1 MSLRDFLGEVLGK
14 NWSDMS
20 EQDKADYEAFFQKNP
35 DRLEKFIYDTTG
47 DLFHQIEEQN
57 PGVVRAIVGN
67 LVGGGVGEAAKSA
80 IPSAIVGTAKGL
92 AGTLTPLG
100 ITSPYEALGEVQEGM
115 RPYLKPGM
123 PETIYGGL
131 TSAAQNIGMLGG
143 AAGLAATGIIN
154 PASIPLATGIALGT
168 VAGGE
173 TAGEHIAQGGSGLG
187 AFTKGALAG
196 AAEGLFERYTLGGMF
211 APGAVRNLG
220 TAALEG
226 AKIAGREIPSE
237 LMTEGANIALDY
249 AFGTGQPTDLQS
261 NLSRLGEVAKA
272 TAISAPI
279 VGAGSAAVSTA
290 ISPMIEQRARV
301 EIDKLIEQTKA
312 KRADFQTKIQEGL
325 ASGDIQYID
334 EQTEPDTNLPPSRAD
349 QLKVNPNEGDIEL
362 SSALPGSEP
371 LNMELSDG
379 MGNIRVDS
387 AGERVYN
394 EGEPV
399 FIKSRIIK
407 GGGKESTVLGGT
419 PFNPQVTPATVISVN
434 EDGTI
439 TVETGDGQT
448 VNIERAQLVSDVT
461 MGQRGVNLQIDP
473 EAPSFLA
480 MRQVSKE
487 FAQEAGGFLKQ
498 STKIKPGQIAGV
510 SVDPTTGRPIK
521 FNMDWAIQRFPDLVN
536 VSMAHELGHI
546 LSLGGGTSAIPGMDT
561 ARPQSSSLYGKL
573 SREYHSSKKWILK
586 EPVTK
591 LPVWDAMQSEQQQ
604 FVDRMKAQYAAANKP
619 WDKSVQ
625 EDIQKNWNKIMNEQG
640 FKSLSGDQKNK
651 IEAEVQRQITEEMR
665 ANKTPRY
672 SRSEYRKTRA
682 AELRTELTIQ
692 AYAEKGMLY
701 LPVLREELEA
711 VMGHLR
717 GLPRDSVLRK
727 QAASVIGNLNEE
739 MYADF
744 FSAKVLGTRVN
755 IGGQWVNL
763 VDTVAPNLSRMFD
776 QYREM
781 NPAMDR
787 LLDKALAYTN
797 DMESMYAIAAKET
810 LLKDS
815 EYQAQRQEADP
826 EYSWLVSRYGALTG
840 GWYKFVNGIF
850 NANAMALRSVNPEA
864 RPQVQENLERLS
876 GLSALNQNFLLDV
889 QRVLQPTFDLLS
901 GKSPDMN
908 PEEHFGNIM
917 ILKRIASG
925 ERTRDLDTIF
935 KDANGKWVKVSESI
949 PLLSGN
955 WPQNAK
961 EAQKW
966 LDNLPYYQ
974 QNKEIIDRAFGDFQ
988 NLWQERIL
996 KGYRDSG
1003 MLSQEAYERLQQNK
1017 NYAMYAIVKS
1027 HEEHP
1032 LFKAVAPAIKQMYGS
1047 LNANRNP
1054 LYATIEHGIA
1064 LQFVS
1069 HLNQAKQSIVEN
1081 LPDDLKRRVEP
1092 SGRLFPEP
1100 RDRRN
1105 WSLVTYKKD
1114 GVDFGYHV
1122 PTAIVEGIEFGGVG
1136 DKYREALIWLGK
1148 TSPYFRKLL
1157 TTYRPTFLGRNVLKD
1172 ALRMFKNAEN
1182 PETGGW
1188 GAGIIS
1194 KWFGVVGDSF
1204 WGDAEAL
1211 EQEVYNMREQS
1222 LVLSDYDY
1230 SLRDASYDSIL
1241 KTLLNQYDQ
1250 AFRNANEN
1258 LPKAGAFS
1266 SLLRGTVE
1274 RVTNALETAG
1284 RVTERWSKRAAYR
1297 YYKPFLEKGIID
1309 QNRFNQLVRKSGSP
1323 YFPNKGSWHPLTG
1336 NLAMFFNPAMQG
1348 LYEDIARMRESK
1360 AVAQKTALSAGI
1372 TLAMQTAMVDWFVSF
1387 AGAAGEEWKE
1397 VYNRIPWRDL
1407 DNNICIPLGL
1417 TTTGKAVYLRFPLDE
1432 NTAMFK
1438 KVLRK
1443 VMNSRHNT
1451 WGNVLTS
1458 LGKGGM
1464 AAVSEMTDVSM
1475 NPFLKALW
1483 DLSLI
1488 MKDVNPPDYRGK
1500 PSINET
1506 AWEAGGSALVG
1517 EVAKMF
1523 YNQLSPTTPIY
1534 RFGYTDPLREA
1545 KVRVAGGPNS
1555 EMQAVADYLER
1566 GLELPFA
1573 QELIRAG
1580 FVNISDQ
1587 GVHDYM
1593 KNLSEADRAYSAQL
1607 TLETKKLAGAAL
1619 NESKA
1624 EVDAA
1629 LEAIRTLA
1637 PVDAVQAEIFKRR
1650 MDAIPTLIK
1659 RSGKGLINPFLTNL
1673 LAESRAIRLRLLQD
1687 ENIGGAL

>member
-1 MSLRDFLGEVLGK
+1 MALRDFLGEVLGK
-14 NWSDMS
+14 GWADMP
-20 EQDKADYEAFFQKNP
+20 EQDKADYEAFFRKNP
-35 DRLEKFIYDTTG
+35 DRLEKFIYDSTG
-47 DLFHQIEEQN
+47 DMFHQIEEQN
-57 PGVVRAIVGN
+57 PGVVRAIVSN
-67 LVGGGVGEAAKSA
+67 LVGGGIGETAKAA
-80 IPSAIVGTAKGL
+80 IPSALVGTAKGL
-92 AGTLTPLG
+92 AGVLTPLG
-100 ITSPYEALGEVQEGM
+100 ITSPYEALGEAQEGM
-115 RPYLKPGM
+115 RPYLKPGTA
-123 PETIYGGL
+123 ETVYGGL

-143 AAGLAATGIIN
+143 AAGLAATGVIN
-154 PASIPLATGIALGT
+154 PATIPLVTVIGLGT

-196 AAEGLFERYTLGGMF
+196 AAEGLFELYTLGGAF
-211 APGAVRNLG
+211 APGAVRGLG

-226 AKIAGREIPSE
+226 AKIAAREMPSE

-261 NLSRLGEVAKA
+261 SLSRLGETAKA

-279 VGAGSAAVSTA
+279 VGAGSAAVA
-290 ISPMIEQRARV
+290 GALNPVMEQRARV
-301 EIDKLIEQTKA
+301 ELDRIIEQTKQR
-312 KRADFQTKIQEGL
+312 RADFQAKVQEGL
-325 ASGDIQYID
+325 ASGDIQYAD
-334 EQTEPDTNLPPSRAD
+334 EQTEPDTNLPSARAD
-349 QLKVNPNEGDIEL
+349 QLKVDPNESEMTL
-362 SSALPGSEP
+362 NSALPGSEP
-371 LNMELSDG
+371 LNMELSDDLG
-379 MGNIRVDS
+379 KLRVDS
-387 AGERVYN
+387 AGGRVYE

-399 FIKSRIIK
+399 FIKSRIVG

-419 PFNPQVTPATVISVN
+419 PFNPQVTRATVASVN
-434 EDGTI
+434 DDGTI
-439 TVETGDGQT
+439 TVETVDGQT
-448 VNIERAQLVSDVT
+448 VTVERGQLVSDAT

-473 EAPSFLA
+473 EAPSFLS

-487 FAQEAGGFLKQ
+487 FAEEAGGVLRQ
-498 STKIKPGQIAGV
+498 STKTKPGQIAGV
-510 SVDPTTGRPIK
+510 SVDPVTGRPIK

-536 VSMAHELGHI
+536 VTMAHELGHI

-561 ARPQSSSLYGKL
+561 ARPQSNSLYGKL
-573 SREYHSSKKWILK
+573 SREYHSSKKWVLK
-586 EPVTK
+586 EPVTR
-591 LPVWDAMQSEQQQ
+591 LPTWDAMQSEQQQ
-604 FVDRMKAQYAAANKP
+604 FVDQLKAQYAAADKP

-625 EDIQKNWNKIMNEQG
+625 DEIQKNWNKIMNDQG

-651 IEAEVQRQITEEMR
+651 IEAEIQRQITEEMR
-665 ANKTPRY
+665 ANKVPRY
-672 SRSEYRKTRA
+672 NRVAYRKSRA
-682 AELRTELTIQ
+682 QELRLELTTQ

-701 LPVLREELEA
+701 MPVLREELEA

-717 GLPRDSVLRK
+717 GLPRNSVLRK
-727 QAASVIGNLNEE
+727 QAASAISNLNEE

-744 FSAKVLGTRVN
+744 FSAKVLGTRVK

-787 LLDKALAYTN
+787 LLDRALAYTN
-797 DMESMYAIAAKET
+797 DVESMYAIAAKET
-810 LLKDS
+810 LMKDS

-826 EYSWLVSRYGALTG
+826 EYSWLVSRYGGLTG
-840 GWYKFVNGIF
+840 GWYKFVNGVF

-864 RPQVQENLERLS
+864 RPQVQENLEKLN
-876 GLSALNQNFLLDV
+876 GLSALNQNFLLDI
-889 QRVLQPTFDLLS
+889 QKVLQPAFDQLS
-901 GKSPDMN
+901 ENSPDMN
-908 PEEHFGNIM
+908 PEEHFGNVM

-925 ERTRDLDTIF
+925 ERSKDLDTIF
-935 KDANGKWVKVSESI
+935 KDANGEWVKVSESI

-955 WPQNAK
+955 WPENAK
-961 EAQKW
+961 GAQKW

-974 QNKEIIDRAFGDFQ
+974 QNKEIIDKAFEDFQ
-988 NLWQERIL
+988 NIWQERIL

-1003 MLSQEAYERLQQNK
+1003 MISPEAYERLQQNK

-1027 HEEHP
+1027 HEDHP

-1047 LNANRNP
+1047 LNPNRNP

-1081 LPDDLKRRVEP
+1081 LPDDLKRQVEP

-1114 GVDFGYHV
+1114 GKDFGYHV

-1157 TTYRPTFLGRNVLKD
+1157 TTYRPSFLGRNIIKD

-1188 GAGIIS
+1188 GSGIVS
-1194 KWFGVVGDSF
+1194 DWFRVVGDSF
-1204 WGDAEAL
+1204 WGDKAAL
-1211 EQEVYNMREQS
+1211 DKEVYDLREQA
-1222 LVLSDYDY
+1222 LVMSDYDY

-1250 AFRNANEN
+1250 AFRNANKN
-1258 LPKAGAFS
+1258 LPKAGMFS
-1266 SLLRGTVE
+1266 QLLRGTVG
-1274 RVTNALETAG
+1274 RVTDSLETVG
-1284 RVTERWSKRAAYR
+1284 RVTERWPKRAAFR
-1297 YYKPFLEKGIID
+1297 YYKPFLDRGIID
-1309 QNRFNQLVRKSGSP
+1309 QNRFNQLVRKAGSP

-1348 LYEDIARMRESK
+1348 LYEDVARMRESK
-1360 AVAQKTALSAGI
+1360 SVAQKTALSAGI
-1372 TLAMQTAMVDWFVSF
+1372 TLAMQTAMVDWFISF
-1387 AGAAGEEWKE
+1387 AGAAGDEWKE

-1451 WGNVLTS
+1451 WGDMLTS

-1483 DLSLI
+1483 DFSLI
-1488 MKDVNPPDYRGK
+1488 MRDVNPPDYRGK
-1500 PSINET
+1500 PSIDET

-1523 YNQLSPTTPIY
+1523 YNQLAPTTPIY

-1545 KVRVAGGPNS
+1545 KVRAAGGPDS
-1555 EMQAVADYLER
+1555 ELQAVADYLER
-1566 GLELPFA
+1566 GLEIPFA

-1593 KNLSEADRAYSAQL
+1593 KNLTEADRSYAAQL
-1607 TLETKKLAGAAL
+1607 SIETKRLAGAAL
-1619 NESKA
+1619 NENKA

-1637 PVDAVQAEIFKRR
+1637 PTDAVQTEIFKRR
-1650 MDAIPTLIK
+1650 MDAIPTLLK
-1659 RSGKGLINPFLTNL
+1659 RSAKGLVNPILTNL
-1673 LAESRAIRLRLLQD
+1673 LAGSRADRLRLLQD